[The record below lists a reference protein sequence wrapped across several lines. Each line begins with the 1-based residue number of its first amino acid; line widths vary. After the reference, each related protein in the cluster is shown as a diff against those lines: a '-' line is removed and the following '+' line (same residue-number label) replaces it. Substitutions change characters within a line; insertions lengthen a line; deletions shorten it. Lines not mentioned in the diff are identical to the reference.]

1 VRLQQADVEDIM
13 DAGTIWQ
20 LQAVGYRPNPF
31 LDTERVGVARSQLPL
46 RARMEGLKGAM
57 QQA

>member
-1 VRLQQADVEDIM
+1 MRLQQADVEDIM
-13 DAGTIWQ
+13 DAGAIWQ

-31 LDTERVGVARSQLPL
+31 LDTERAGVARSQLPL
-46 RARMEGLKGAM
+46 CARMEGLKGAV